1 MKRICL
7 LGAAIAGLFIIGA
20 TNAMA
25 LGSHA
30 SARTAATKSTSKAKS
45 KVATLKVGC
54 SLSLSLLAPS
64 GSSDV
69 TPASPTGNHAGM
81 AKCPAKGVG
90 KGSEWDSFTT
100 DDSGDMVGKWQE
112 WFNTGT
118 LYGTYLLTPS
128 DSQPSDPSNFAAAAY
143 TGTLVV
149 KGGTGTLA
157 KDYTKRNAAGTMK
170 CSTQDSVHY
179 TCKQFAKLVVP
190 TASK

>member
-25 LGSHA
+25 LSSHA

-45 KVATLKVGC
+45 KGATFKVGC
-54 SLSLSLLAPS
+54 SLSLSLLAPA

-69 TPASPTGNHAGM
+69 TAAAPTGNHAGTT
-81 AKCPAKGVG
+81 KCPAKGVG

-100 DDSGDMVGKWQE
+100 SDSGDLVGKWQE
-112 WFNTGT
+112 WFNTGS
-118 LYGTYLLTPS
+118 LYGTYDLTPS
-128 DSQPSDPSNFAAAAY
+128 DSQPSDPSNFAAASY
-143 TGTLVV
+143 VGTVVV
-149 KGGTGTLA
+149 KGGTGMFA
-157 KDYTKRNAAGTMK
+157 KDDTKRTSPGTMK

-179 TCKQFAKLVVP
+179 TCKQFAKL
-190 TASK
+190 TAGK